1 MKKNLL
7 SIIAAGA
14 SAILMLG
21 SATAQIAMNNSSNV
35 HAGFTPAGNA
45 DIKKNISAADVNF
58 RVLKDFQKRFV
69 PANNATWNET
79 DKGYIARFSAN
90 SVETM
95 VAYGKHGNWFYT
107 IQRYDEKNLP
117 ADVRALVK
125 STYYDYTFFHIDEVN
140 IPEQENSIYILLLQD
155 NKHFKTVR
163 VCGNEM
169 EAIND
174 YHN

>member
-1 MKKNLL
+1 MKKNFL
-7 SIIAAGA
+7 SIMAAG
-14 SAILMLG
+14 ITVVLMLG
-21 SATAQIAMNNSSNV
+21 SAGAQVAMNNSSDV
-35 HAGFTPAGNA
+35 RAGFTTANSA
-45 DIKKNISAADVNF
+45 DIKRGISAADVNF
-58 RVLKDFQKRFV
+58 RVLKDFQKRFMT
-69 PANNATWNET
+69 ANNATWNET

-90 SVETM
+90 SIETM

-107 IQRYDEKNLP
+107 IQRYNEKNLP

-140 IPEQENSIYILLLQD
+140 VPEQENSIYILLLQD

-163 VCGNEM
+163 VCGDEM
-169 EAIND
+169 EVIND

>member
-7 SIIAAGA
+7 SIIAAGIT
-14 SAILMLG
+14 AILMLG

-35 HAGFTPAGNA
+35 RAGFTTANNA

-69 PANNATWNET
+69 TTNATWDET

-90 SVETM
+90 SIETM

-140 IPEQENSIYILLLQD
+140 VPEQENSIYILLLQD

-169 EAIND
+169 EVIND

>member
-7 SIIAAGA
+7 SIMAAGIT
-14 SAILMLG
+14 AILMLG
-21 SATAQIAMNNSSNV
+21 NATAQIAMNNSSNV
-35 HAGFTPAGNA
+35 YAGSTTAYNA
-45 DIKKNISAADVNF
+45 DIKKNISTADVNF

-69 PANNATWNET
+69 TANVTWDET
-79 DKGYIARFSAN
+79 DKAYIARFSAN
-90 SVETM
+90 SIKTM

-125 STYYDYTFFHIDEVN
+125 STYYDYTFLHIDEVN

-163 VCGNEM
+163 V
-169 EAIND
+169 
-174 YHN
+174 